1 MIYISFFV
9 VFCMRTSKRLGL
21 GEFDGYFI
29 DLALGLFSSVFF
41 IGIGYFFLG
50 FSHFKYNFVLSVL
63 NEFLA

>member
-1 MIYISFFV
+1 
-9 VFCMRTSKRLGL
+9 MRTSKRLGL

-41 IGIGYFFLG
+41 IGIGYFFFG

-63 NEFLA
+63 NAFLA